1 MLEKGTPA
9 PVFTTSDQNGKKI
22 SLSDFIGKKVIL
34 YFYPKDNTP
43 GCTQE
48 ACNLRDNY
56 EYMLSKGYVVLG
68 VSPDSEASHKK
79 FTEKQN
85 LPFPLLSDPDKA
97 IMTSYG
103 VWQLKKL
110 YGREYMGVVRTTYV
124 IDEKGVI
131 EEVITKVKTAAHAEQ
146 ILDK

>member
-9 PVFTTSDQNGKKI
+9 PVFTTTDQNGKKI

-79 FTEKQN
+79 FTEKQS

>member
-79 FTEKQN
+79 FTEKQS

>member
-79 FTEKQN
+79 FTEKQS
-85 LPFPLLSDPDKA
+85 LP
-97 IMTSYG
+97 
-103 VWQLKKL
+103 QLKKL